1 MRVRIVRSHP
11 SSLETVDGE
20 RHVPTTS
27 ADVRAAEL
35 RSQIERWNYE
45 YYILDRPTASDA
57 EYDERF
63 RELRAIEEVNPNL
76 VTPDSPTQRVG
87 AVALS
92 PFGKLEHPAPMLSLG
107 NVFSSA
113 ELATWHGRV
122 LRGAGV
128 DHVAYTVEPK
138 IDGLAIA
145 LTYRDG
151 LLLHGATRG
160 NGVVGENI
168 TPNLRTVRTIPLR
181 LTSVA
186 AGTIE
191 VRGEV
196 YMRRSEFNALNE
208 RLIAAGGTGF
218 MNPRN
223 GAAGSLRQLDASITA
238 SRPLR
243 FFAYGIGNASGIDV
257 PRSHLASLR
266 LLRDAGFDTSPE
278 AELITDLDAVWARCE
293 WWLAHRNDLD
303 FEIDGVVIKVDDGH
317 YQQELG
323 VVGREPRWA
332 TAYKFPAQQKVT
344 RLLDIVINVG
354 RTGTLNPLAHLEP
367 VNIGGVTVK
376 RATLHNEEEI
386 TRKDLRIGDTVLVQR
401 AGDVIPQ
408 IVSVLADRR
417 DGTERVFVMP
427 EACPSC
433 GTAVIRDPDVAMR
446 YCTNAA
452 CPAQLRERLY
462 HFVSRASMEI
472 DGLGA
477 KLVDRFVDL
486 GWVHDMADLYHLDY
500 EKLAELERLGEK
512 SAANLAAAIADSREQ
527 PLWRLINA
535 LGIRHV
541 GERTATLLA
550 DRFGSLNA
558 LMAADLDTVES
569 ARGIGDVLAQS
580 VVDYFQNP
588 PNRALVDKLRAAGLR
603 LADESDEA
611 PESAK
616 PLDGKVVV
624 ITGRLPTLTRGEA
637 EALIRRAGAS
647 VTASVSKKTSFVVVG
662 EEAGSKATKAE
673 ELKIPLVREEELL
686 AMLQGDGEDVS

>member
-1 MRVRIVRSHP
+1 M
-11 SSLETVDGE
+11 T
-20 RHVPTTS
+20 TTS
-27 ADVRAAEL
+27 AETRAAEL
-35 RSQIERWNYE
+35 RSLLERWNYE
-45 YYILDRPTASDA
+45 YYILDRPSVSDA
-57 EYDERF
+57 EYDEAF
-63 RELRAIEEVNPNL
+63 RELREIEEGDPSL
-76 VTPDSPTQRVG
+76 VTQDSPTQRVG
-87 AVALS
+87 TVAS
-92 PFGKLEHPAPMLSLG
+92 STFAKLQHPVPMLSLS
-107 NVFSSA
+107 NVFSRV
-113 ELATWHGRV
+113 ELETWHGRV

-128 DHVAYTVEPK
+128 DHVTYTVEPK
-138 IDGLAIA
+138 IDGLAVA

-168 TPNLRTVRTIPLR
+168 SPNLRTVRTIPLR
-181 LTSVA
+181 LSTLA
-186 AGTIE
+186 EGTIE

-196 YMRRSEFNALNE
+196 YMRRTEFNALNE
-208 RLIAAGGTGF
+208 RLIAAGGDGF

-223 GAAGSLRQLDASITA
+223 GAAGSLRQLDPAITA

-243 FFAYGIGNASGIDV
+243 FFAYGIGYARGIDL

-266 LLRDAGFDTSPE
+266 LLKDAGFDTSPD

-303 FEIDGVVIKVDDGH
+303 FEIDGVVVKVDDVH
-317 YQQELG
+317 HQQELG

-332 TAYKFPAQQKVT
+332 TAYKFPAQQKIT
-344 RLLDIVINVG
+344 KLTAIQINVG

-386 TRKDLRIGDTVLVQR
+386 ARKDIRIGDTVVVQR

-408 IVSVLADRR
+408 VVSVLTDRR
-417 DGTERVFVMP
+417 DGSEQIFQMP
-427 EACPSC
+427 DVCPSC
-433 GTAVIRDPDVAMR
+433 GTPVTRDPDVAMR

-462 HFVSRASMEI
+462 HFVSRGSMDI

-486 GWVHDMADLYHLDY
+486 GWIHDLADIYSLDFS
-500 EKLAELERLGEK
+500 KVAELEGLGEK
-512 SAANLAAAIADSREQ
+512 SASNLAASVAESKER

-550 DRFGSLNA
+550 DRFGSLDA
-558 LMAADLDTVES
+558 LMEADLKTVEGV
-569 ARGIGDVLAQS
+569 RGIGGVLALS

-588 PNRALVDKLRAAGLR
+588 SNRALVEKLRAAGVR
-603 LADESDEA
+603 LANEDDGEGEGGR
-611 PESAK
+611 

-624 ITGRLPTLTRGEA
+624 ITGRLPTLSRGEA
-637 EALIRRAGAS
+637 EALLRRAGAN
-647 VTASVSKKTSFVVVG
+647 VTSSVSKKTSFVVVG
-662 EEAGSKATKAE
+662 DEAGSKAVRAE
-673 ELKIPLVREEELL
+673 ELKVPIVGEEEML
-686 AMLQGDGEDVS
+686 AMLATNSEDVS

>member
-1 MRVRIVRSHP
+1 VTTASV
-11 SSLETVDGE
+11 ET
-20 RHVPTTS
+20 
-27 ADVRAAEL
+27 RAAEL
-35 RSQIERWNYE
+35 RSLLERWNYE
-45 YYILDRPTASDA
+45 YYILDRPSVSDA
-57 EYDERF
+57 EYDEAF
-63 RELRAIEEVNPNL
+63 RELREIEEGNPSL
-76 VTPDSPTQRVG
+76 ATPDSPTQRVG
-87 AVALS
+87 SVTSSAFS
-92 PFGKLEHPAPMLSLG
+92 KLQHPVPMLSLS
-107 NVFSSA
+107 NVFSRT
-113 ELATWHGRV
+113 ELETWHGRV

-128 DHVAYTVEPK
+128 EHVTYTVEPK

-151 LLLHGATRG
+151 QLLHGATRG

-168 TPNLRTVRTIPLR
+168 TPNLRTIRTIPLR
-181 LTSVA
+181 LATLT

-196 YMRRSEFNALNE
+196 YMRRTEFNALNE
-208 RLIAAGGTGF
+208 RLIAAGGDGF

-223 GAAGSLRQLDASITA
+223 GAAGSLRQLDPTITA

-243 FFAYGIGNASGIDV
+243 FFAYGIGYARGIDL
-257 PRSHLASLR
+257 PRSHLASLG
-266 LLRDAGFDTSPE
+266 LLKDAGFDTSPD
-278 AELITDLDAVWARCE
+278 AELIADLDAVWARCE
-293 WWLAHRNDLD
+293 WWLAHRNDLA
-303 FEIDGVVIKVDDGH
+303 FEIDGVVIKVDDVH

-332 TAYKFPAQQKVT
+332 TAYKFPAQQKIT
-344 RLLDIVINVG
+344 KLTAIQINVG

-386 TRKDLRIGDTVLVQR
+386 ARKDIRIGDTVVVQR

-408 IVSVLADRR
+408 VVSVLSDRR
-417 DGTERVFVMP
+417 DGTEQIFTMP
-427 EACPSC
+427 DACPSC
-433 GTAVIRDPDVAMR
+433 GTPVTRDPDVAMR

-462 HFVSRASMEI
+462 HFVSRGSMDI

-486 GWVHDMADLYHLDY
+486 GWIHDLADIYSLDFA
-500 EKLAELERLGEK
+500 KVAELEGLGEK
-512 SAANLAAAIADSREQ
+512 SAANLAASVAESRDR

-550 DRFGSLNA
+550 DRFGSLDA
-558 LMAADLDTVES
+558 LMAADLKTVE
-569 ARGIGDVLAQS
+569 AVRGIGGVLALS

-588 PNRALVDKLRAAGLR
+588 SNQALVEKLREAGLR
-603 LADESDEA
+603 VADEGDGQSDGA
-611 PESAK
+611 R
-616 PLDGKVVV
+616 PLDGKIVV
-624 ITGRLPTLTRGEA
+624 ITGRLPTLSRGEA
-637 EALIRRAGAS
+637 EAMLRRAGAN
-647 VTASVSKKTSFVVVG
+647 VTSSVSKKTSFVVVG
-662 EEAGSKATKAE
+662 EEAGSKAVRAE
-673 ELKIPLVREEELL
+673 ELKIPIVGEEEML
-686 AMLQGDGEDVS
+686 AMLVGDGDAVP

>member
-1 MRVRIVRSHP
+1 M
-11 SSLETVDGE
+11 T
-20 RHVPTTS
+20 TTS
-27 ADVRAAEL
+27 AETRAAEL
-35 RSQIERWNYE
+35 RSLLERWNYE
-45 YYILDRPTASDA
+45 YYILDRPSVSDA
-57 EYDERF
+57 EYDEAF
-63 RELRAIEEVNPNL
+63 RELREIEEGDPSL
-76 VTPDSPTQRVG
+76 VTQDSPTQRVG
-87 AVALS
+87 TVAS
-92 PFGKLEHPAPMLSLG
+92 STFAKLQHPVPMLSLS
-107 NVFSSA
+107 NVFSRV
-113 ELATWHGRV
+113 ELETWHGRV

-128 DHVAYTVEPK
+128 DHVTYTVEPK
-138 IDGLAIA
+138 IDGLAVA

-168 TPNLRTVRTIPLR
+168 SPNLRTVRTIPLR
-181 LTSVA
+181 LPTLA
-186 AGTIE
+186 EGTIE

-196 YMRRSEFNALNE
+196 YMRRTEFNALNE
-208 RLIAAGGTGF
+208 RLIAAGGDGF

-223 GAAGSLRQLDASITA
+223 GAAGSLRQLDPAITA

-243 FFAYGIGNASGIDV
+243 FFAYGIGYARGIDL

-266 LLRDAGFDTSPE
+266 LLKDAGFDTSPD

-303 FEIDGVVIKVDDGH
+303 FEIDGVVVKVDDVH
-317 YQQELG
+317 HQQELG

-332 TAYKFPAQQKVT
+332 TAYKFPAQQKIT
-344 RLLDIVINVG
+344 KLTAIQINVG

-386 TRKDLRIGDTVLVQR
+386 ARKDIRIGDTVVVQR

-408 IVSVLADRR
+408 VVSVLTDRR
-417 DGTERVFVMP
+417 DGSEQIFQMP
-427 EACPSC
+427 DVCPSC
-433 GTAVIRDPDVAMR
+433 GTPVTRDPDVAMR

-462 HFVSRASMEI
+462 HFVSRGSMDI

-486 GWVHDMADLYHLDY
+486 GWIHDLADIYSLDFS
-500 EKLAELERLGEK
+500 KVAELEGLGEK
-512 SAANLAAAIADSREQ
+512 SASNLAASVAESKER

-550 DRFGSLNA
+550 DRFGSLDA
-558 LMAADLDTVES
+558 LMEADLKTVEGV
-569 ARGIGDVLAQS
+569 RGIGGVLALS

-588 PNRALVDKLRAAGLR
+588 SNRALVEKLRAAGVR
-603 LADESDEA
+603 LANEDDGEGEGGR
-611 PESAK
+611 

-624 ITGRLPTLTRGEA
+624 ITGRLPTLSRGEA
-637 EALIRRAGAS
+637 EALLRRAGAN
-647 VTASVSKKTSFVVVG
+647 VTSSVSKKTSFVVVG
-662 EEAGSKATKAE
+662 DEAGSKAVRAE
-673 ELKIPLVREEELL
+673 ELKVPIVGEEEML
-686 AMLQGDGEDVS
+686 AMLATNSEDVS

>member
-1 MRVRIVRSHP
+1 MS
-11 SSLETVDGE
+11 
-20 RHVPTTS
+20 TTS

-35 RSQIERWNYE
+35 RSLIERWNYE

-57 EYDERF
+57 EYDERY
-63 RELRAIEEVNPNL
+63 RELKAIEEADPSL
-76 VTPDSPTQRVG
+76 ITPDSPTQRLG
-87 AVALS
+87 SSASSA
-92 PFGKLEHPAPMLSLG
+92 FGKLQHPVPMLSLS
-107 NVFSSA
+107 NVFSSG

-128 DHVAYTVEPK
+128 DHVTYTVEPK

-168 TPNLRTVRTIPLR
+168 TPNLRTIRTIPLR
-181 LTSVA
+181 LPTMAS
-186 AGTIE
+186 GTIE

-196 YMRRSEFNALNE
+196 YMRRSEFDALNQ
-208 RLIAAGGTGF
+208 RLVAAGGDGF

-243 FFAYGIGNASGIDV
+243 FFAYGVGYAMGIDL
-257 PRSHLASLR
+257 PRSHLASLTM
-266 LLRDAGFDTSPE
+266 LRGAGFDTSPD

-293 WWLAHRNDLD
+293 GWLAHRNDLD
-303 FEIDGVVIKVDDGH
+303 FEIDGVVIKVDDVH
-317 YQQELG
+317 YQEELG

-354 RTGTLNPLAHLEP
+354 RTGKLNPLAHLEP

-386 TRKDLRIGDTVLVQR
+386 ARKDLRIGDTVLVQR

-417 DGTERVFVMP
+417 DGTERAFQMP
-427 EACPSC
+427 DVCPSC
-433 GTAVIRDPDVAMR
+433 GTPVNRDPDVAMR
-446 YCTNAA
+446 YCTNVA

-462 HFVSRASMEI
+462 HFVSRSSMEI

-486 GWVHDMADLYHLDY
+486 GWVQDMADLYALDV
-500 EKLAELERLGEK
+500 EQVAGLEGLGEK
-512 SAANLAAAIADSREQ
+512 SAANLAAAIEDSRDR

-550 DRFGSLNA
+550 DRFGSLDA
-558 LMAADLDTVES
+558 LMASDLETVES
-569 ARGIGDVLAQS
+569 VRGIGDILAQS

-588 PNRALVDKLRAAGLR
+588 ANRELVEKLRAAGLR
-603 LADESDEA
+603 LADESERVDA
-611 PESAK
+611 AAR

-637 EALIRRAGAS
+637 EAMIRRAGAS
-647 VTASVSKKTSFVVVG
+647 VTSAVSKKTTFVVVG
-662 EEAGSKATKAE
+662 EEAGSKVARAE
-673 ELKIPLVREEELL
+673 ELKIPVVSEEELL
-686 AMLQGDGEDVS
+686 TMLGGEGEDVS